1 MDANLTIEDII
12 LSNDQRGISELRD
25 LVPPDS
31 CARAAE
37 LVLDNA
43 GTILITTGFY
53 ILSAGAAET
62 DGPPGAIAIG
72 VGLEQ
77 LGYKV
82 KYVAD
87 EYSSMLLRP
96 YVAESTD
103 VIDFPITTLTKSV
116 QYAEEILSAENPS
129 VLISIE
135 RCAAAA
141 DGLYRNMRDLDISDQ
156 TAKVDLMFNM
166 HSKTIGIGD
175 GGNEIGLGNVRDGVE
190 KSETLV
196 SYPAVS
202 KVTELIIASVSN
214 WGGYGLL
221 AALSVSAGKNI
232 LPTIDEDTQRISDMV
247 DLGAVDGFSGEQI
260 YKVDGF
266 DLAENAALLE
276 TLHKLV
282 NGALTS

>member
-1 MDANLTIEDII
+1 MGSGLTIEDII

-25 LVPPDS
+25 LVPADY
-31 CARAAE
+31 CTRAAE
-37 LVLDNA
+37 LILANP

-72 VGLEQ
+72 VGLER

-87 EYSSMLLRP
+87 EHSSNLLRP
-96 YVAESTD
+96 YVAESSD
-103 VIDFPITTLTKSV
+103 VIDFPITTLPKSV
-116 QYAEEILSAENPS
+116 QYAEDILNTENPS

-156 TAKVDLMFNM
+156 TAKVDLLFDM

-175 GGNEIGLGNVRDGVE
+175 GGNEIGLGNVIDGVA

-196 SYPAVS
+196 SYPTVS

-221 AALSVSAGKNI
+221 AALSISTGKNV
-232 LPTIDEDTQRISDMV
+232 LPTVEEDTERISKMV
-247 DLGAVDGFSGEQI
+247 DLGAVDGFSGEEI

-266 DLAENAALLE
+266 DLTENAALLE
-276 TLHKLV
+276 KLHELV
-282 NGALTS
+282 NGH

>member
-1 MDANLTIEDII
+1 MGSGLTIEDII

-25 LVPPDS
+25 LVPADY
-31 CARAAE
+31 CTRAAE
-37 LVLDNA
+37 LILANT

-72 VGLEQ
+72 VGLER

-87 EYSSMLLRP
+87 EHSSNLLRP
-96 YVAESTD
+96 YVAESSD
-103 VIDFPITTLTKSV
+103 VIDFPITTFPKSV
-116 QYAEEILSAENPS
+116 QYAEDILNTENPS

-156 TAKVDLMFNM
+156 TAKVDLLFDM

-175 GGNEIGLGNVRDGVE
+175 GGNEIGLGNVIDGVA

-196 SYPAVS
+196 SYPAIS

-221 AALSVSAGKNI
+221 AALSISTGKNV
-232 LPTIDEDTQRISDMV
+232 LPTVEEDTERISKMV
-247 DLGAVDGFSGEQI
+247 DLGAVDGFSGEEI

-266 DLAENAALLE
+266 DLTENAALLE
-276 TLHKLV
+276 KLHELV
-282 NGALTS
+282 NGH

>member
-1 MDANLTIEDII
+1 MGSGLTIEDII

-25 LVPPDS
+25 LVPADY
-31 CARAAE
+31 CTRAAE
-37 LVLDNA
+37 LILANT

-72 VGLEQ
+72 VGLER

-87 EYSSMLLRP
+87 EHSSNLLRP
-96 YVAESTD
+96 YVAESSD
-103 VIDFPITTLTKSV
+103 VIDFPITTLPKSV
-116 QYAEEILSAENPS
+116 QYAEDILNTENPS

-156 TAKVDLMFNM
+156 TAKVDLLFDM

-175 GGNEIGLGNVRDGVE
+175 GGNEIGLGNVIDGVA

-196 SYPAVS
+196 SYPTVS

-221 AALSVSAGKNI
+221 AALSISTDKNV
-232 LPTIDEDTQRISDMV
+232 LPTVEEDTERISKMV
-247 DLGAVDGFSGEQI
+247 DLGAVDGFSGEEI

-266 DLAENAALLE
+266 DLTENAALLE
-276 TLHKLV
+276 KLHELV
-282 NGALTS
+282 NGH

>member
-1 MDANLTIEDII
+1 MGSGLIIEDII

-25 LVPPDS
+25 LVPADY
-31 CARAAE
+31 CTRAAE
-37 LVLDNA
+37 LILANT

-72 VGLEQ
+72 VGLER

-87 EYSSMLLRP
+87 EHSSNLLRP
-96 YVAESTD
+96 YVAESSD
-103 VIDFPITTLTKSV
+103 VIDFPITTLPKSV
-116 QYAEEILSAENPS
+116 QYAEDILNTENPS

-156 TAKVDLMFNM
+156 TAKVDLLFDM

-175 GGNEIGLGNVRDGVE
+175 GGNGPI
-190 KSETLV
+190 
-196 SYPAVS
+196 
-202 KVTELIIASVSN
+202 SN
-214 WGGYGLL
+214 F
-221 AALSVSAGKNI
+221 
-232 LPTIDEDTQRISDMV
+232 
-247 DLGAVDGFSGEQI
+247 FS
-260 YKVDGF
+260 F
-266 DLAENAALLE
+266 
-276 TLHKLV
+276 
-282 NGALTS
+282 

>member
-1 MDANLTIEDII
+1 MGSGLTIEDII

-25 LVPPDS
+25 LVPADY
-31 CARAAE
+31 CTRAAE
-37 LVLDNA
+37 LILANT

-72 VGLEQ
+72 VGLER

-87 EYSSMLLRP
+87 EHSSNLLRP
-96 YVAESTD
+96 YVAESSD
-103 VIDFPITTLTKSV
+103 VIDFPITTLPKSV
-116 QYAEEILSAENPS
+116 QYAEDILNTENPS

-156 TAKVDLMFNM
+156 TAKVDLLFDM

-175 GGNEIGLGNVRDGVE
+175 GGNEIGLGNVIDGVA

-196 SYPAVS
+196 SYPTVS

-221 AALSVSAGKNI
+221 AALSISTDKNV
-232 LPTIDEDTQRISDMV
+232 LPTIEEDTERISKMV
-247 DLGAVDGFSGEQI
+247 DLGAVDGFSGEEI

-266 DLAENAALLE
+266 DLTENAALLE
-276 TLHKLV
+276 KLHELV
-282 NGALTS
+282 NGH

>member
-1 MDANLTIEDII
+1 MGSGLTIEDII

-25 LVPPDS
+25 LVPADY
-31 CARAAE
+31 CTRAAE
-37 LVLDNA
+37 LILANT

-72 VGLEQ
+72 VGLER

-87 EYSSMLLRP
+87 EHSSNLLRP
-96 YVAESTD
+96 YVAESSD
-103 VIDFPITTLTKSV
+103 VIDFPITTLPKSV
-116 QYAEEILSAENPS
+116 QYAEDILNTESPS

-156 TAKVDLMFNM
+156 TAKVDLLFDM

-175 GGNEIGLGNVRDGVE
+175 GGNEIGLGNVIDGVA

-196 SYPAVS
+196 SYPTVS

-221 AALSVSAGKNI
+221 AALSISTGKNV
-232 LPTIDEDTQRISDMV
+232 LPTVEEDTERISKMV
-247 DLGAVDGFSGEQI
+247 DLGAVDGFSGEEI

-266 DLAENAALLE
+266 DLTENAALLE
-276 TLHKLV
+276 KLHELV
-282 NGALTS
+282 NGH

>member
-1 MDANLTIEDII
+1 MGSGLTIEDII

-25 LVPPDS
+25 LVPADY
-31 CARAAE
+31 CTRAAE
-37 LVLDNA
+37 LILANT

-53 ILSAGAAET
+53 ILSAGAPET

-72 VGLEQ
+72 VGLER

-87 EYSSMLLRP
+87 EHSSNLLRP

-103 VIDFPITTLTKSV
+103 VIDFPITTLPKSV
-116 QYAEEILSAENPS
+116 QYAEEILNTENPS

-141 DGLYRNMRDLDISDQ
+141 DGLYRNMRDLDISDR
-156 TAKVDLMFNM
+156 TAKVDLLFDM

-175 GGNEIGLGNVRDGVE
+175 GGNEIGLGNVIDGVA

-196 SYPAVS
+196 SYPAIS

-221 AALSVSAGKNI
+221 AGLSISTGQNV
-232 LPTIDEDTQRISDMV
+232 LPTVEEDTQRISNMV
-247 DLGAVDGFSGEQI
+247 DLGAVDGFSGERI
-260 YKVDGF
+260 HKVDGF

-276 TLHKLV
+276 KLHGLV
-282 NGALTS
+282 NGD

>member
-1 MDANLTIEDII
+1 MGSGLTIEDII

-25 LVPPDS
+25 LVPADY
-31 CARAAE
+31 CTRAAE
-37 LVLDNA
+37 LILANT

-72 VGLEQ
+72 VGLER

-87 EYSSMLLRP
+87 EHSSNLLRP
-96 YVAESTD
+96 YVAESSD
-103 VIDFPITTLTKSV
+103 VIDFPITTLPKSV
-116 QYAEEILSAENPS
+116 QYAEDILNTENPS

-156 TAKVDLMFNM
+156 TAKVDLLFDM

-175 GGNEIGLGNVRDGVE
+175 GGNEIGLGNVIDGVA

-196 SYPAVS
+196 SYPTVS

-221 AALSVSAGKNI
+221 AALSISTDKNV
-232 LPTIDEDTQRISDMV
+232 LPTVEEDTERISKMV
-247 DLGAVDGFSGEQI
+247 DLGAVDGFSGEEI

-266 DLAENAALLE
+266 DLTENAALLE
-276 TLHKLV
+276 KLRELV
-282 NGALTS
+282 NGH

>member
-1 MDANLTIEDII
+1 MGSSLTIEDII

-25 LVPPDS
+25 LVPADY
-31 CARAAE
+31 CTRAAE
-37 LVLDNA
+37 LILANT

-53 ILSAGAAET
+53 ILSAGAPET

-72 VGLEQ
+72 VGLER

-87 EYSSMLLRP
+87 EHSSNLLRP
-96 YVAESTD
+96 YVAESSD
-103 VIDFPITTLTKSV
+103 VIDFPITTLPKSV
-116 QYAEEILSAENPS
+116 QYAEDILNTENPS

-156 TAKVDLMFNM
+156 TAKVDLLFDM

-175 GGNEIGLGNVRDGVE
+175 GGNEIGLGNVIDGVA

-196 SYPAVS
+196 SYPTVS

-221 AALSVSAGKNI
+221 AALSISTDKNV
-232 LPTIDEDTQRISDMV
+232 LPTIEEDTERISKMV
-247 DLGAVDGFSGEQI
+247 DLGAVDGFSGEEI

-266 DLAENAALLE
+266 DLTENAALLE
-276 TLHKLV
+276 KLHELV
-282 NGALTS
+282 NGH

>member
-1 MDANLTIEDII
+1 MGSGLTIEDII

-25 LVPPDS
+25 LVPADY
-31 CARAAE
+31 CTRAAE
-37 LVLDNA
+37 LILANT

-72 VGLEQ
+72 VGLER

-87 EYSSMLLRP
+87 EHSSNLLRP
-96 YVAESTD
+96 YVAKSSD
-103 VIDFPITTLTKSV
+103 VIDFPITTLPKSV
-116 QYAEEILSAENPS
+116 QYAEDILNTENPS

-156 TAKVDLMFNM
+156 TAKVDLLFDM

-175 GGNEIGLGNVRDGVE
+175 GGNEIGLGNVIDGVA

-196 SYPAVS
+196 SYPTVS

-221 AALSVSAGKNI
+221 AALSISTDKNV
-232 LPTIDEDTQRISDMV
+232 LPTIEEDTERISKMV
-247 DLGAVDGFSGEQI
+247 DLGAVDGFSGEEI

-266 DLAENAALLE
+266 DLTENAALLE
-276 TLHKLV
+276 KLHELV
-282 NGALTS
+282 NGH

>member
-1 MDANLTIEDII
+1 MGSGLTIEDII

-25 LVPPDS
+25 LVPADY
-31 CARAAE
+31 CTRAAE
-37 LVLDNA
+37 LILANT

-72 VGLEQ
+72 VGLER

-87 EYSSMLLRP
+87 EHSSNLLRP
-96 YVAESTD
+96 YVAESSD
-103 VIDFPITTLTKSV
+103 VIDFPITTFPKSV
-116 QYAEEILSAENPS
+116 QYAEDILNTENPS

-156 TAKVDLMFNM
+156 TAKVDLLFDM

-175 GGNEIGLGNVRDGVE
+175 GGNEIGLGNVIDGVA

-196 SYPAVS
+196 SYPTVS

-221 AALSVSAGKNI
+221 AALSISTDKNV
-232 LPTIDEDTQRISDMV
+232 LPTVEEDTERISKMV
-247 DLGAVDGFSGEQI
+247 DLGAVDGFSGEEI

-266 DLAENAALLE
+266 DLTENAALLE
-276 TLHKLV
+276 KLHELV
-282 NGALTS
+282 NGH

>member
-1 MDANLTIEDII
+1 MGSDSTIEDII

-25 LVPPDS
+25 LVPANYCS
-31 CARAAE
+31 RAAE
-37 LVLDNA
+37 LILANT
-43 GTILITTGFY
+43 GTVLITTGFY

-72 VGLEQ
+72 VGLER

-87 EYSSMLLRP
+87 EYSSNLLRP

-103 VIDFPITTLTKSV
+103 VIDFPITTLPKSV
-116 QYAEEILSAENPS
+116 QYAEDILNTENPS

-156 TAKVDLMFNM
+156 TAKVDLLFDM

-175 GGNEIGLGNVRDGVE
+175 GGNEIGLGNVIDGVA

-196 SYPAVS
+196 SYPAIS

-221 AALSVSAGKNI
+221 AALSISTGKNV
-232 LPTIDEDTQRISDMV
+232 LPTVEEDTQRISNMV
-247 DLGAVDGFSGEQI
+247 DLGAVDGFSGEKI

-266 DLAENAALLE
+266 NLTENAALLE
-276 TLHKLV
+276 KLHELV
-282 NGALTS
+282 NED

>member
-25 LVPPDS
+25 LVPSDS

-43 GTILITTGFY
+43 GTI
-53 ILSAGAAET
+53 
-62 DGPPGAIAIG
+62 
-72 VGLEQ
+72 
-77 LGYKV
+77 
-82 KYVAD
+82 
-87 EYSSMLLRP
+87 

-156 TAKVDLMFNM
+156 TAKVDLMFDM

-232 LPTIDEDTQRISDMV
+232 LPTIDED
-247 DLGAVDGFSGEQI
+247 GFSGEQI
-260 YKVDGF
+260 CKVDGF
-266 DLAENAALLE
+266 DLAENAALLG
-276 TLHKLV
+276 TLHELV

>member
-1 MDANLTIEDII
+1 MGSGLTIEDII

-25 LVPPDS
+25 LVPADY
-31 CARAAE
+31 CTRAAE
-37 LVLDNA
+37 LILANT

-72 VGLEQ
+72 VGLER

-87 EYSSMLLRP
+87 EHSSNLLRP
-96 YVAESTD
+96 YVAESSD
-103 VIDFPITTLTKSV
+103 VIDFPITTLPKSV
-116 QYAEEILSAENPS
+116 QYAEDILNTENPS

-156 TAKVDLMFNM
+156 TAKVDLLFDM

-175 GGNEIGLGNVRDGVE
+175 GGNEIGLGNVIDGVA

-196 SYPAVS
+196 SYPTVS

-221 AALSVSAGKNI
+221 AALSISTGKNV
-232 LPTIDEDTQRISDMV
+232 LPTVEEDTERISKMV
-247 DLGAVDGFSGEQI
+247 DLGAVDGFSGEEI

-266 DLAENAALLE
+266 DLTENAALLE
-276 TLHKLV
+276 KLHELV
-282 NGALTS
+282 NGH

>member
-1 MDANLTIEDII
+1 MGSGLTIEDII

-25 LVPPDS
+25 LVPADY
-31 CARAAE
+31 CTRAAE
-37 LVLDNA
+37 LILANT

-72 VGLEQ
+72 VGLER

-87 EYSSMLLRP
+87 EHSSNLLRP

-103 VIDFPITTLTKSV
+103 VIDFPITTLPKSV
-116 QYAEEILSAENPS
+116 QYAEDILNTENPS

-156 TAKVDLMFNM
+156 TAKVDLLFDM

-175 GGNEIGLGNVRDGVE
+175 GGNEIGLGNVIDGVA

-196 SYPAVS
+196 SYPTVS

-221 AALSVSAGKNI
+221 AALSISTGKNV
-232 LPTIDEDTQRISDMV
+232 LPTVEEDTERISKMV
-247 DLGAVDGFSGEQI
+247 DLGAVDGFSGEEI

-266 DLAENAALLE
+266 DLTENAALLE
-276 TLHKLV
+276 KLHELV
-282 NGALTS
+282 NGH

>member
-1 MDANLTIEDII
+1 MGSDLTIEDII

-25 LVPPDS
+25 LVPANY
-31 CARAAE
+31 CTRAAE
-37 LVLDNA
+37 LILANS

-72 VGLEQ
+72 VGLER

-87 EYSSMLLRP
+87 EHSSNLLRP

-103 VIDFPITTLTKSV
+103 VIDFPITTLPKSV
-116 QYAEEILSAENPS
+116 QYAEEILNTENPS

-156 TAKVDLMFNM
+156 TAKVDLLFDM

-175 GGNEIGLGNVRDGVE
+175 GGNEIGLGNVIDGVD

-196 SYPAVS
+196 SYPAIS

-232 LPTIDEDTQRISDMV
+232 LPTIEEDTQRISNMV

-266 DLAENAALLE
+266 DLAENATVIE
-276 TLHKLV
+276 KLHSLV
-282 NGALTS
+282 NGS

>member
-1 MDANLTIEDII
+1 MGSGLTIEDII

-25 LVPPDS
+25 LVPADY
-31 CARAAE
+31 CTRAAE
-37 LVLDNA
+37 LILANT

-53 ILSAGAAET
+53 ILSAGAPET

-72 VGLEQ
+72 VGLER

-87 EYSSMLLRP
+87 EHSSNLLRP
-96 YVAESTD
+96 YVAESSD
-103 VIDFPITTLTKSV
+103 VIDFPITTLPKSV
-116 QYAEEILSAENPS
+116 QYAEDILNTENPS

-156 TAKVDLMFNM
+156 TAKVDLLFDM

-175 GGNEIGLGNVRDGVE
+175 GGNEIGLGNVIDGVA

-196 SYPAVS
+196 SYPTVS

-221 AALSVSAGKNI
+221 AALSISTGKNV
-232 LPTIDEDTQRISDMV
+232 LPTVEEDTERISKMV
-247 DLGAVDGFSGEQI
+247 DLGAVDGFSGEEI

-266 DLAENAALLE
+266 DLTENAALLE
-276 TLHKLV
+276 KLHELV
-282 NGALTS
+282 NGH

>member
-1 MDANLTIEDII
+1 MGSGLTIEDII

-25 LVPPDS
+25 LVPADY
-31 CARAAE
+31 CTRAAE
-37 LVLDNA
+37 LILANT

-72 VGLEQ
+72 VGLER

-87 EYSSMLLRP
+87 EHSSNLLRP
-96 YVAESTD
+96 YVAESSD
-103 VIDFPITTLTKSV
+103 VIDFPITTLPKSV
-116 QYAEEILSAENPS
+116 KYAEDILNTENPS

-156 TAKVDLMFNM
+156 TAKVDLLFDM

-175 GGNEIGLGNVRDGVE
+175 GGNEIGLGNVIDGVA

-196 SYPAVS
+196 SYPTVS

-221 AALSVSAGKNI
+221 AALSISTDKNV
-232 LPTIDEDTQRISDMV
+232 LPTIEEDTERISKMV
-247 DLGAVDGFSGEQI
+247 DLGAVDGFSGEEI

-266 DLAENAALLE
+266 DLTENAALLE
-276 TLHKLV
+276 KLHELV
-282 NGALTS
+282 NGH

>member
-1 MDANLTIEDII
+1 MGSGLTIEDII

-25 LVPPDS
+25 LVPADY
-31 CARAAE
+31 CTRAAE
-37 LVLDNA
+37 LILANT

-72 VGLEQ
+72 VGLER

-87 EYSSMLLRP
+87 EHSSNLLRP
-96 YVAESTD
+96 YVAENSD
-103 VIDFPITTLTKSV
+103 VIDFPITTFPKSV
-116 QYAEEILSAENPS
+116 QYAEDILNTENPS

-156 TAKVDLMFNM
+156 TAKVDLLFDM

-175 GGNEIGLGNVRDGVE
+175 GGNEIGLGNVIDGVA

-196 SYPAVS
+196 SYPTVS

-221 AALSVSAGKNI
+221 AALSISTDKNV
-232 LPTIDEDTQRISDMV
+232 LPTVEEDTERISKMV
-247 DLGAVDGFSGEQI
+247 DLGAVDGFSGEEI

-266 DLAENAALLE
+266 DLTENAALLE
-276 TLHKLV
+276 KLHELV
-282 NGALTS
+282 NGH

>member
-1 MDANLTIEDII
+1 MGSGLTIEDII

-25 LVPPDS
+25 LVPADY
-31 CARAAE
+31 CTRAAE
-37 LVLDNA
+37 LILANT

-72 VGLEQ
+72 VGLER

-87 EYSSMLLRP
+87 EHSSNLLRP
-96 YVAESTD
+96 YVAESSD
-103 VIDFPITTLTKSV
+103 VIDFPITTFPKSV
-116 QYAEEILSAENPS
+116 QYAEDILNTENPS

-156 TAKVDLMFNM
+156 TAKVDLLFDM

-175 GGNEIGLGNVRDGVE
+175 GGNEIGLGNVIDGVA

-196 SYPAVS
+196 SYPTVS

-221 AALSVSAGKNI
+221 AALSISTGKNV
-232 LPTIDEDTQRISDMV
+232 LPTVEEDTERISKMV
-247 DLGAVDGFSGEQI
+247 DLGAVDGFSGEEI

-266 DLAENAALLE
+266 DLTENAALLE
-276 TLHKLV
+276 KLHELV
-282 NGALTS
+282 NGH

>member
-1 MDANLTIEDII
+1 MGSDSTIEDII

-25 LVPPDS
+25 LVPADYCS
-31 CARAAE
+31 RAAE
-37 LVLDNA
+37 LILANT
-43 GTILITTGFY
+43 GTVLITTGFY

-72 VGLEQ
+72 VGLER

-87 EYSSMLLRP
+87 EYSSNLLRP

-103 VIDFPITTLTKSV
+103 VIDFPITTLPKSV
-116 QYAEEILSAENPS
+116 QYAEDILNTENPS

-156 TAKVDLMFNM
+156 TAKVDLLFDM

-175 GGNEIGLGNVRDGVE
+175 GGNEIGLGNVIDGVA

-196 SYPAVS
+196 SYPAIS

-221 AALSVSAGKNI
+221 AALSISTGKNV
-232 LPTIDEDTQRISDMV
+232 LPTVEEDTQRISNMV
-247 DLGAVDGFSGEQI
+247 DLGAVDGFSGEEI

-266 DLAENAALLE
+266 DLTENAALLE
-276 TLHKLV
+276 KLHELV
-282 NGALTS
+282 NED

>member
-1 MDANLTIEDII
+1 MGSDLTIEDII

-25 LVPPDS
+25 LVPADY
-31 CARAAE
+31 CTRAAE
-37 LVLDNA
+37 LILANT

-72 VGLEQ
+72 VGLER

-87 EYSSMLLRP
+87 EHSSNLLRP
-96 YVAESTD
+96 YVAKSSD
-103 VIDFPITTLTKSV
+103 VIDFPITTLPKSV
-116 QYAEEILSAENPS
+116 QYAEDILNTENPS

-156 TAKVDLMFNM
+156 TAKVDLLFDM

-175 GGNEIGLGNVRDGVE
+175 GGNEIGLGNVIDGVA

-196 SYPAVS
+196 SYPTVS

-221 AALSVSAGKNI
+221 AALSISTDKNV
-232 LPTIDEDTQRISDMV
+232 LPTIEEDTERISKMV
-247 DLGAVDGFSGEQI
+247 DLGAVDGFSGEEI

-266 DLAENAALLE
+266 DLTENAALLE
-276 TLHKLV
+276 KLHELV
-282 NGALTS
+282 NGH

>member
-1 MDANLTIEDII
+1 MGSGLTIEDII

-25 LVPPDS
+25 LVPADY
-31 CARAAE
+31 CTRAAE
-37 LVLDNA
+37 LILANT

-53 ILSAGAAET
+53 ILSAGAPET

-72 VGLEQ
+72 VGLER

-87 EYSSMLLRP
+87 EHSSNLLRP
-96 YVAESTD
+96 YVAESSD
-103 VIDFPITTLTKSV
+103 VIDFPITTLPKSV
-116 QYAEEILSAENPS
+116 QYAEEILNTENPS

-141 DGLYRNMRDLDISDQ
+141 DGLYRNMRDLDISDR
-156 TAKVDLMFNM
+156 TAKVDLLFDM

-175 GGNEIGLGNVRDGVE
+175 GGNEIGLGNVIDGVA

-196 SYPAVS
+196 SYPAIS

-221 AALSVSAGKNI
+221 AGLSIATGQNV
-232 LPTIDEDTQRISDMV
+232 LPTVEEDTQRISNMV
-247 DLGAVDGFSGEQI
+247 DLGAVDGFSGERI
-260 YKVDGF
+260 HKVDGF

-276 TLHKLV
+276 KLHGLV
-282 NGALTS
+282 NGD

>member
-1 MDANLTIEDII
+1 MGSGLTIEDII

-25 LVPPDS
+25 LVPADY
-31 CARAAE
+31 CTRAAE
-37 LVLDNA
+37 LILANT

-72 VGLEQ
+72 VGLER

-87 EYSSMLLRP
+87 EHSSNLLRP
-96 YVAESTD
+96 YVAESSD
-103 VIDFPITTLTKSV
+103 VIDFPITTFPKSV
-116 QYAEEILSAENPS
+116 QYAEDILNTENPS

-156 TAKVDLMFNM
+156 TAKVDLLFDM

-175 GGNEIGLGNVRDGVE
+175 GGNEIGLGNVIDGVA

-196 SYPAVS
+196 SYPAIS

-221 AALSVSAGKNI
+221 AALSISTDKNV
-232 LPTIDEDTQRISDMV
+232 LPTVEEDTERISKMV
-247 DLGAVDGFSGEQI
+247 DLGAVDGFSGEEI

-266 DLAENAALLE
+266 DLTENAALLE
-276 TLHKLV
+276 KLHELV
-282 NGALTS
+282 NGH